1 MSPASSNTD
10 ATATSAN
17 ELDNLSA
24 ILEFRV
30 KHAWRINN
38 QGKHEEA
45 EEMAARLLME
55 PALSS
60 VHQGWMHLL
69 LAGSSH
75 DYVHHANEA
84 VRLFTEV
91 LDENKPTATPHE
103 LDCMIKTLEKAKDAQ
118 RQALSDKS
126 AADRKF
132 AKALAAGK
140 TMTVLHDDQMKGPQK
155 FEDDHL
161 AETQAFDQG
170 GNLNVGAG
178 GSGAGGSDAGRDGGN
193 KDSQEAIFPASSQNA
208 PETTARTSQGSA
220 LGRSQPNV
228 AIENDEY
235 DMGEDT
241 KPLPLICRFGEGMS

>member
-10 ATATSAN
+10 ATTTPAN

-30 KHAWRINN
+30 KHAWRVNN

-45 EEMAARLLME
+45 EEMAAKLLME

-103 LDCMIKTLEKAKDAQ
+103 LDCMTKTLDKAKDAQ
-118 RQALSDKS
+118 RQALSDKR
-126 AADRKF
+126 AADRKV
-132 AKALAAGK
+132 AEELAAGK
-140 TMTVLHDDQMKGPQK
+140 TMTDLHDDQMKELQK
-155 FEDDHL
+155 FENSQSVEAHAL
-161 AETQAFDQG
+161 AQG
-170 GNLNVGAG
+170 GDLPGGVGGGGAG
-178 GSGAGGSDAGRDGGN
+178 EGGGN
-193 KDSQEAIFPASSQNA
+193 QDSQEAIPMSSQNA
-208 PETTARTSQGSA
+208 SETTARTSQGSTR
-220 LGRSQPNV
+220 GRSQPNV
-228 AIENDEY
+228 AIEIEEY
-235 DMGEDT
+235 DMGDGT
-241 KPLPLICRFGEGMS
+241 APLPPIYSSDEDMT

>member
-10 ATATSAN
+10 ATTTPAN

-30 KHAWRINN
+30 KHAWRVNN

-45 EEMAARLLME
+45 EEMAAKLLME

-60 VHQGWMHLL
+60 
-69 LAGSSH
+69 
-75 DYVHHANEA
+75 A

-103 LDCMIKTLEKAKDAQ
+103 LDCMTKTLDKAKDAQ

-126 AADRKF
+126 AADRKV
-132 AKALAAGK
+132 AEELAAGK
-140 TMTVLHDDQMKGPQK
+140 TMTDLHDDQMKELQK
-155 FEDDHL
+155 FEDDQSVEAHAL
-161 AETQAFDQG
+161 AQG
-170 GNLNVGAG
+170 GDLPGGVGVSGVGGGGAG
-178 GSGAGGSDAGRDGGN
+178 EGGGN
-193 KDSQEAIFPASSQNA
+193 QDSPEAIPTSSQNA
-208 PETTARTSQGSA
+208 SETTARTSQGSA

-228 AIENDEY
+228 AIEIEEY
-235 DMGEDT
+235 DMGDGT
-241 KPLPLICRFGEGMS
+241 APLPPIYSSDEDMI